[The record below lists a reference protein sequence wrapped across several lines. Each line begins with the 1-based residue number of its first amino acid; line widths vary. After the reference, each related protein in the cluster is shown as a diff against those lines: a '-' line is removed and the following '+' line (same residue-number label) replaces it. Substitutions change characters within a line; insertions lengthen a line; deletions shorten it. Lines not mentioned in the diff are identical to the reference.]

1 MIFKRSALRIKITW
15 KTLKRNKMKISE
27 WKSQKETVAAKNDI
41 IKTLKKGTPNEILAN
56 RKKVVTQN
64 ALKKMKQ

>member
-1 MIFKRSALRIKITW
+1 M
-15 KTLKRNKMKISE
+15 KMSE

-56 RKKVVTQN
+56 RKKVATQN
-64 ALKKMKQ
+64 ALKKTKQQTENK